1 MVTEEQFYPVL
12 DILEERLNNGY
23 YIVKQ
28 DGLWWLCNPE
38 GDGYCRGKTIRE
50 LLVNLIFTD
59 C

>member
-1 MVTEEQFYPVL
+1 MTEEQFYPVL
-12 DILEERLNNGY
+12 DRLEERLNEGY

-28 DGLWWLCNPE
+28 HDSWWLCRPE
-38 GDGYCRGKTIRE
+38 GDGHCRGKTIRE